1 MIVKGW
7 TLTGKEVTF
16 EFNNKGTV
24 QRPSG
29 ESVPLL
35 DVKMMSDERWNELVE
50 ESKRK
55 EQNK

>member
-1 MIVKGW
+1 MIVTGW

-24 QRPSG
+24 QSPSG

-35 DVKMMSDERWNELVE
+35 DVKMMSDERWNELVK
-50 ESKRK
+50 ESK
-55 EQNK
+55 